1 MRFVITPSV
10 LIGII
15 GTGLLL
21 ASVRH
26 GGLMIY
32 GVILLGLSSAL
43 TERKLVARHPRWLW
57 PIRILGA
64 LAVAIGLFSLAF

>member
-1 MRFVITPSV
+1 
-10 LIGII
+10 
-15 GTGLLL
+15 
-21 ASVRH
+21 
-26 GGLMIY
+26 MIY